1 MIMALEFRDQTSG
14 QRPSGR
20 RSPHNGTGIQQ
31 GYGETWQPGVGYGY
45 PGGSAPKKRRGVGAA
60 WIAVP
65 VLCVA
70 AVVILLLSGVLGGTS
85 APLPETKPTPVET
98 PEPGNEEKPAG
109 ELSAIREQAE
119 KIIPGYR
126 CRHLVQQLD
135 DRMLE
140 DFLAIYQAVANFRT
154 EVEFPSSISM
164 DEMEALMTL
173 IYGNCPE
180 LFQID
185 GNATYYYNSVDRDGE
200 KMVTGISELSYHM
213 DEDTYRRAYQQCD
226 RIVQE
231 VVSGAAGLSAREAEL
246 HAYRYVTGH
255 CVYDLSTPYCGTP
268 YGALVEGRA
277 KCDGTGKTMQ
287 WILEQM
293 GIVCLSISGAPLDGG
308 NGHQWNVAE
317 IDGIFY
323 DLDATA
329 DLGNQGDKLL
339 YGRFNVDNHLIRDLY
354 PIGDG
359 YLSCFTIP
367 GTDSM
372 SGSYHAR
379 NHMITSY

>member
-1 MIMALEFRDQTSG
+1 MKLDIRTLSASLVAGFVSWYLCAGIYNKNADSMWTPLLMALLFLVLAAITCLVVRLTT
-14 QRPSGR
+14 GR
-20 RSPHNGTGIQQ
+20 RTRFMQFKGIGQIM
-31 GYGETWQPGVGYGY
+31 TMLAVG
-45 PGGSAPKKRRGVGAA
+45 
-60 WIAVP
+60 
-65 VLCVA
+65 
-70 AVVILLLSGVLGGTS
+70 
-85 APLPETKPTPVET
+85 
-98 PEPGNEEKPAG
+98 
-109 ELSAIREQAE
+109 
-119 KIIPGYR
+119 
-126 CRHLVQQLD
+126 LV
-135 DRMLE
+135 
-140 DFLAIYQAVANFRT
+140 
-154 EVEFPSSISM
+154 
-164 DEMEALMTL
+164 ALMTL

-268 YGALVEGRA
+268 YGALVEGRT

-379 NHMITSY
+379 NHTRVESDADCGPILAQQFSQVIQKNGGSFAIQLAQSAQVDELSRIFGKWEGAERFLKEYGVSLQGFGYYSLTQPETNVYQFTVYRDS

>member
-1 MIMALEFRDQTSG
+1 MPGLPVPGPVRGRSGDTAAQRRTGRD
-14 QRPSGR
+14 
-20 RSPHNGTGIQQ
+20 I
-31 GYGETWQPGVGYGY
+31 
-45 PGGSAPKKRRGVGAA
+45 
-60 WIAVP
+60 
-65 VLCVA
+65 
-70 AVVILLLSGVLGGTS
+70 

-173 IYGNCPE
+173 IMGTARSCSR
-180 LFQID
+180 LD

-231 VVSGAAGLSAREAEL
+231 VVSRGGGPFCARGGAA
-246 HAYRYVTGH
+246 
-255 CVYDLSTPYCGTP
+255 
-268 YGALVEGRA
+268 
-277 KCDGTGKTMQ
+277 
-287 WILEQM
+287 
-293 GIVCLSISGAPLDGG
+293 CLSLRHRPLCLRPVHAVLRDALRRAGG
-308 NGHQWNVAE
+308 
-317 IDGIFY
+317 
-323 DLDATA
+323 
-329 DLGNQGDKLL
+329 
-339 YGRFNVDNHLIRDLY
+339 R
-354 PIGDG
+354 
-359 YLSCFTIP
+359 P
-367 GTDSM
+367 GQV
-372 SGSYHAR
+372 
-379 NHMITSY
+379 

>member
-1 MIMALEFRDQTSG
+1 MKLDIRTLSASLVAGFVSWYLCAGIYNKNADSMWTPLLMALLFLVLAAITCLVVRLTT
-14 QRPSGR
+14 GR
-20 RSPHNGTGIQQ
+20 RTRFMQFKGIGQIM
-31 GYGETWQPGVGYGY
+31 TMLAVG
-45 PGGSAPKKRRGVGAA
+45 
-60 WIAVP
+60 
-65 VLCVA
+65 
-70 AVVILLLSGVLGGTS
+70 
-85 APLPETKPTPVET
+85 
-98 PEPGNEEKPAG
+98 
-109 ELSAIREQAE
+109 
-119 KIIPGYR
+119 
-126 CRHLVQQLD
+126 LV
-135 DRMLE
+135 
-140 DFLAIYQAVANFRT
+140 
-154 EVEFPSSISM
+154 
-164 DEMEALMTL
+164 ALMTL

-231 VVSGAAGLSAREAEL
+231 VVSGAAGLSTREAEL

-255 CVYDLSTPYCGTP
+255 CVYDLSTPYCGTL
-268 YGALVEGRA
+268 YGALVEGRT

-308 NGHQWNVAE
+308 NGHQWNVAG

-379 NHMITSY
+379 NHTRVESDADCGPILAQQFSQVIQKNGGSFVIQLAQSAQVDELSRIFGKWEDAERFLKEYGVSLQGFGYYSLTQPETNVYQFTVYRDS

>member
-1 MIMALEFRDQTSG
+1 
-14 QRPSGR
+14 
-20 RSPHNGTGIQQ
+20 
-31 GYGETWQPGVGYGY
+31 
-45 PGGSAPKKRRGVGAA
+45 
-60 WIAVP
+60 
-65 VLCVA
+65 
-70 AVVILLLSGVLGGTS
+70 VILLLSGVLGGTS

-268 YGALVEGRA
+268 YGALVEGRT

-379 NHMITSY
+379 NHTRVESDADCGPILAQQFSQVIQKNGGSFAISLAFDRYPLAVKLHMADLESTYLREKGTSDVR